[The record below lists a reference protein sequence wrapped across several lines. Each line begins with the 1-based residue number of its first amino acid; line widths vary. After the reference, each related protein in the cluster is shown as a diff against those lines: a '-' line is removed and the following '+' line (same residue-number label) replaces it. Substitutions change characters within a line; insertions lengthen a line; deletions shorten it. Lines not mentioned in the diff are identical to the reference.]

1 MRGVKPTN
9 DRSPARGAV
18 KARAKCSAEDVARA
32 TATGGP
38 SAVLV
43 RALALAS
50 ADVPTL
56 PQAPASGPLG
66 RLLCPWCTPEELATL
81 KGYAARRG
89 VSVGAVLRAAVWMET
104 GGEEADGAA

>member
-18 KARAKCSAEDVARA
+18 KVRARVSDADMARCA
-32 TATGGP
+32 ATGGA
-38 SAVLV
+38 SAALV
-43 RALALAS
+43 RALALAR

-56 PQAPASGPLG
+56 PQAPTTGPLG
-66 RLLCPWCTPEELATL
+66 RLLCPWCTPEELLTL

-104 GGEEADGAA
+104 GGEEVDGAA